1 MDKLWVYDGVAY
13 HSRDLAI
20 LHGADELSLYPVYF
34 NDTLDD
40 DIEIE
45 VEYDKMTITE
55 SYDTIEIPT
64 EHRDDWDYFD
74 IDFSTRLLS
83 TDMKDRIK
91 DKIADY
97 IDDLKWH
104 GYDEEIDDKV

>member
-1 MDKLWVYDGVAY
+1 MDKLWVYNGVAY

-97 IDDLKWH
+97 IDDLRY
-104 GYDEEIDDKV
+104 GDDYELDDKA

>member
-64 EHRDDWDYFD
+64 EHRDDWDYFG
-74 IDFSTRLLS
+74 IYFSTRLLS

-97 IDDLKWH
+97 IDDIRYGDDYEL
-104 GYDEEIDDKV
+104 DDKA